1 LEIETGIPLIDIAAA
16 LASLSHGNLLLPVK
30 PAASAAEA
38 PERPRPHATRP
49 DRAVPSPPDRAVP
62 SPPARAIPPSPAR
75 AVPPPEA
82 RVRPSE
88 RAALERSREP
98 QRPSAAKPRPE
109 AMSSG
114 APRVPPVRVEGP
126 AGGRKSGRAEM
137 ETFRLEVGSTHGI
150 KPGNIVGAIAGESGI
165 DGVHIGRVDI
175 REEFSFV
182 DLPQGMPPAIFK
194 SLQKLRV
201 AGRELR
207 LSRVASKPPKPRKML
222 SRR

>member
-1 LEIETGIPLIDIAAA
+1 
-16 LASLSHGNLLLPVK
+16 
-30 PAASAAEA
+30 
-38 PERPRPHATRP
+38 
-49 DRAVPSPPDRAVP
+49 
-62 SPPARAIPPSPAR
+62 
-75 AVPPPEA
+75 
-82 RVRPSE
+82 
-88 RAALERSREP
+88 
-98 QRPSAAKPRPE
+98 
-109 AMSSG
+109 
-114 APRVPPVRVEGP
+114 
-126 AGGRKSGRAEM
+126 M

-150 KPGNIVGAIAGESGI
+150 NPGNIVGAIAGESGI

-207 LSRVASKPPKPRKML
+207 LSRVASKPPKPPKPRKML